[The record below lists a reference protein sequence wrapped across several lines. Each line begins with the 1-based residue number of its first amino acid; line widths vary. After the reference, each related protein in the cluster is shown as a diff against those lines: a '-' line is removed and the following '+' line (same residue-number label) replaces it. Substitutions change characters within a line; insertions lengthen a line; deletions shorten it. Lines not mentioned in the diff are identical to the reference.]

1 MNISE
6 LLNTGTA
13 VNLTM
18 SVADLKEF
26 AMNIVDEV
34 RRLDA
39 AKPKE
44 DRRLSLRETAELLS
58 VSENT
63 LWRWE
68 KIGYLVPAARV
79 GHKPIY
85 LQSQIDKLKSN

>member
-6 LLNTGTA
+6 LLDSGAA
-13 VNLTM
+13 VNLTV
-18 SVADLKEF
+18 SAADLKEF

-34 RRLDA
+34 KRMDA

-44 DRRLSLRETAELLS
+44 DRRLSLREAAELLR

-68 KIGYLVPAARV
+68 KKGYLVPASRIGRKSV
-79 GHKPIY
+79 Y
-85 LQSQIDKLKSN
+85 LQSQIDKLKNN